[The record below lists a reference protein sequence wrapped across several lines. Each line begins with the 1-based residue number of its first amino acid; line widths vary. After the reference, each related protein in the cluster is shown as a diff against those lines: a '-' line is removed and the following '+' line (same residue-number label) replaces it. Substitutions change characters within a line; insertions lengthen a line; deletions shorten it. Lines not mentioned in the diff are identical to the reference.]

1 MSACPLQ
8 SVLGDFEDAWIHLK
22 DENAKRE
29 ISLVSRIYSELQ
41 YLWTDSIVFSLVDVN
56 EIAN

>member
-1 MSACPLQ
+1 MRCRQFEGKLGLFENVLFNYQWLYAKMSACPLQ

-29 ISLVSRIYSELQ
+29 ISLVS
-41 YLWTDSIVFSLVDVN
+41 
-56 EIAN
+56 